1 MLPIV
6 HGLEEIYSA
15 DMTFLEV
22 NAADGERGE
31 SAFQQSSL
39 PGHPA
44 YLIVQPDGREL
55 WRGFGEQNEER
66 LELAIQDALE
76 N

>member
-1 MLPIV
+1 MSPIV

-15 DMTFLEV
+15 DMAFLEV
-22 NAADGERGE
+22 NAADGGKGE
-31 SAFQQSSL
+31 SAFQQSRL

-44 YLIVQPDGREL
+44 YLIVQPDGKER